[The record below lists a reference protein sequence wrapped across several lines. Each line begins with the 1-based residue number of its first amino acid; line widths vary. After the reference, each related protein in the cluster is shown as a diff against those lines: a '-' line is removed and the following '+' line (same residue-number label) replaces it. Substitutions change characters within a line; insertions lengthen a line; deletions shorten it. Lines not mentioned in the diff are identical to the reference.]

1 MPGNETHSDHDV
13 DPVDEAD
20 PFTDGDVTG
29 ILDAAWDDI
38 QA

>member
-1 MPGNETHSDHDV
+1 MREHETHTDRTADAI
-13 DPVDEAD
+13 DEAD

-29 ILDAAWDDI
+29 ILDAAWDDV

>member
-1 MPGNETHSDHDV
+1 MPENVPKTERNADAIDA
-13 DPVDEAD
+13 AD